1 MDKKELETLLNEW
14 TVKVLKT
21 YGASANTYDM
31 IKDVDEILAAAF
43 DHDSIL

>member
-1 MDKKELETLLNEW
+1 METTITILETVHSL
-14 TVKVLKT
+14 TRM
-21 YGASANTYDM
+21 SM

>member
-1 MDKKELETLLNEW
+1 MNKKELETLLNEW

-21 YGASANTYDM
+21 YGTAGDTYDM